1 MFIPATTLKA
11 SLFTMPK
18 KDIRFYLNGAYLDFP
33 KGRIVST
40 DGHCLFAGKIDSC
53 DYPAVIVPRET
64 IEAILKILGKRNEH
78 FSVEVTVEAPDGQ
91 QPIVKL
97 SAMGATVAASA
108 IDGSY
113 PEYERVIPR
122 QTSGELAQFN
132 PEILTACRDAL
143 NTYSHQKHWFAVEH
157 NGPSGAL
164 MAGPDCLA
172 IAMPMR
178 MEPCHD
184 LSWFDGRQELSEAA

>member
-1 MFIPATTLKA
+1 
-11 SLFTMPK
+11 MPK

-40 DGHCLFAGKIDSC
+40 DGRCLFAGKIEPC

-64 IEAILKILGKRNEH
+64 IEAILKTLGKRNEH
-78 FSVEVTVEAPDGQ
+78 LSVELTVETNDGQ

-97 SAMGATVAASA
+97 SALGATVAASS
-108 IDGSY
+108 IDGRY
-113 PEYERVIPR
+113 PEYERIIPR
-122 QTSGELAQFN
+122 QPSGELAQFN
-132 PEILTACRDAL
+132 PEILLACRDAL
-143 NTYSHQKHWFAVEH
+143 NMYSGNKHGFAVEH
-157 NGPSGAL
+157 NGPSAAL

-178 MEPCHD
+178 MEVTHD
-184 LSWFDGRQELSEAA
+184 LAWIDNRQELSEAA